1 MKSRNFLSG
10 LVITLLFAVVFSGC
24 EKEPGTLLT
33 DGIWNFEN
41 LTTDSEDEDIHSL
54 VALAKAL
61 MTDATL
67 EFQGAGT
74 YIIDSPLMDE
84 PTTGTWS
91 LIGEDQLILDPDN
104 QPPSTANIETLTKK
118 ELTYLETYSYQQMT
132 PYTITT
138 TWVRE

>member
-1 MKSRNFLSG
+1 MKPRNFLSG
-10 LVITLLFAVVFSGC
+10 LVIPLIFTVAFTGC
-24 EKEPGTLLT
+24 EKDPDTLLT
-33 DGIWNFEN
+33 DGIWNFET

-74 YIIDSPLMDE
+74 YIIDSPLMDN

-91 LIGEDQLILDPDN
+91 LIGDDQLILDPDDEL
-104 QPPSTANIETLTKK
+104 PSTANIETLTKK
-118 ELTYLETYSYQQMT
+118 ELTYLETYSDMQMN

-138 TWVRE
+138 TWIR